1 MFQKQ
6 CFQSGR
12 NRSYFSDWFR
22 SIFFFFFSLKSTSS
36 RFGKLEA
43 FMTCTSALWGCWKL
57 PIRVAQVPLGTGSA
71 NEKPAN
77 PEAQPLTQNVNTVL
91 SWSNRRRTNICSLWD
106 WGRQGVLFLVIGPN
120 CYSVTQDTPI
130 TAFLGVWPLEIME
143 YVGIVHSLWFASWLL
158 FKHGGLM
165 IWIQRLSW
173 ICLLSLAS
181 KNGKKLI
188 TNISGKIFKF
198 VVVNRTLQI
207 LISKISPLYIST
219 AFSSNKI

>member
-1 MFQKQ
+1 
-6 CFQSGR
+6 
-12 NRSYFSDWFR
+12 
-22 SIFFFFFSLKSTSS
+22 
-36 RFGKLEA
+36 
-43 FMTCTSALWGCWKL
+43 MTCTSALWGCWKL
-57 PIRVAQVPLGTGSA
+57 PIGVAQAPLGTGSA

-165 IWIQRLSW
+165 IWIQRLSC

-181 KNGKKLI
+181 KNGKKLS

-198 VVVNRTLQI
+198 IVVNRTLQI
-207 LISKISPLYIST
+207 LISKISPL
-219 AFSSNKI
+219 

>member
-6 CFQSGR
+6 YFQSGR

-22 SIFFFFFSLKSTSS
+22 SIFFFFFPLKSTSS

-57 PIRVAQVPLGTGSA
+57 PIGVAQAPLGTGSA

-106 WGRQGVLFLVIGPN
+106 WGQQGVLFLVIGPN

-165 IWIQRLSW
+165 IWIQRLSC

-181 KNGKKLI
+181 KNGKKLS

-198 VVVNRTLQI
+198 IVVNRTLQI
-207 LISKISPLYIST
+207 LISKISPL
-219 AFSSNKI
+219 

>member
-6 CFQSGR
+6 YFQSGR

-22 SIFFFFFSLKSTSS
+22 SIFFFFFPLKSTSS

-57 PIRVAQVPLGTGSA
+57 PIGVAQAPLGTGSA

-165 IWIQRLSW
+165 IWIQRLSC

-181 KNGKKLI
+181 KNGKKLS

-198 VVVNRTLQI
+198 IVVNRTLQI
-207 LISKISPLYIST
+207 LISKISPL
-219 AFSSNKI
+219 

>member
-1 MFQKQ
+1 
-6 CFQSGR
+6 
-12 NRSYFSDWFR
+12 
-22 SIFFFFFSLKSTSS
+22 
-36 RFGKLEA
+36 
-43 FMTCTSALWGCWKL
+43 MTCTSALWGCWKL

-106 WGRQGVLFLVIGPN
+106 WGRQGVLVLVIESI
-120 CYSVTQDTPI
+120 CYRMTQDTPI
-130 TAFLGVWPLEIME
+130 TAFLGGLTFGDYRVYCM
-143 YVGIVHSLWFASWLL
+143 VRSLWFASWLL

>member
-6 CFQSGR
+6 YFQSGR

-22 SIFFFFFSLKSTSS
+22 SIFFFFFPLKSTSS

-57 PIRVAQVPLGTGSA
+57 PIGVAQAPLGTGSA

-106 WGRQGVLFLVIGPN
+106 WGRQGVLVLVIESI
-120 CYSVTQDTPI
+120 CYRVAQDIPI
-130 TAFLGVWPLEIME
+130 TAFLGDLAFGDYGVYVVWFIPC
-143 YVGIVHSLWFASWLL
+143 GLL
-158 FKHGGLM
+158 LGC
-165 IWIQRLSW
+165 
-173 ICLLSLAS
+173 CL
-181 KNGKKLI
+181 NM
-188 TNISGKIFKF
+188 
-198 VVVNRTLQI
+198 VV
-207 LISKISPLYIST
+207 
-219 AFSSNKI
+219 